1 MVWEETWRVHSK
13 LTLSV
18 AFTHSALKI
27 LNIWCSADPLVLF
40 ICRIFTLFPLCFFQ
54 LERGDFLSEEWKERI
69 ANTRWYTK
77 FRSSK
82 TFYLFPSNTCHITEE
97 WFSLVINAT
106 IMKHIFSQLFEC
118 VYVNSIICMTLIKK
132 I

>member
-1 MVWEETWRVHSK
+1 MVWEETWGVHSK

-18 AFTHSALKI
+18 AFTHSGLKI
-27 LNIWCSADPLVLF
+27 LNIWCSADPHVLF

-77 FRSSK
+77 FGSSK
-82 TFYLFPSNTCHITEE
+82 TFYLFPSYTCHITEE
-97 WFSLVINAT
+97 WLMVQSCNKCYNYETYFFAI
-106 IMKHIFSQLFEC
+106 LF
-118 VYVNSIICMTLIKK
+118 
-132 I
+132 

>member
-13 LTLSV
+13 LTRSV
-18 AFTHSALKI
+18 ALKI
-27 LNIWCSADPLVLF
+27 LNIWCSADPRVLF

-77 FRSSK
+77 FGSSK

-106 IMKHIFSQLFEC
+106 IMKLIFSLFCFEC